1 MFVLFAAHLPG
12 EKFCPSSYTF
22 LARQSHPSQK
32 YFEQRKEMT
41 FDGRRANIRAPVV
54 CGLYALPLLSKFDE
68 KGFA

>member
-1 MFVLFAAHLPG
+1 
-12 EKFCPSSYTF
+12 
-22 LARQSHPSQK
+22 
-32 YFEQRKEMT
+32 MT